1 MKLTASAGFID
12 IVESDTP
19 IVDGLTL
26 GNDFII
32 YTSNDVHQMTFVGGA
47 FLFTVKKLFGDT
59 GLINENCVVE
69 VEKKHY
75 CFTRDDIIV
84 HDGVSKKSIA
94 DERVKNFIFGGLNVN
109 LSDVCYVTHDEGQN
123 LIYFCYQSGDEF
135 ASFPNAN
142 RCNRPQSTTTVQ
154 TVGA

>member
-1 MKLTASAGFID
+1 
-12 IVESDTP
+12 
-19 IVDGLTL
+19 
-26 GNDFII
+26 
-32 YTSNDVHQMTFVGGA
+32 MTFVGV
-47 FLFTVKKLFGDT
+47 LSCSQKKLFSDT
-59 GLINENCVVE
+59 GLINENCAVE

-109 LSDVCYVTHDEGQN
+109 NSDVCYVTHDEGQN

-142 RCNRPQSTTTVQ
+142 RCNRAAVYNYRADSWSMMDLPNTSAGTNRQPQLGDHIRQRRFPHISGCRRQ
-154 TVGA
+154 LL